1 MRNSPLHLLP
11 PAPLIAM
18 AIAAIDRPL
27 RLTGWRRWVRV
38 VGATAAIIPA
48 RGSAVGGTRG
58 LVGGHRGLVGG
69 TRGLP
74 GDDNVERTPFS
85 FYDFG
90 PRQQTVPAL
99 SPSRPNDG
107 QFLERKKVFFLILLI
122 LLFNYY

>member
-1 MRNSPLHLLP
+1 LP

-58 LVGGHRGLVGG
+58 LVGGHRGL
-69 TRGLP
+69 P
-74 GDDNVERTPFS
+74 GDDIGERS
-85 FYDFG
+85 SLSLYDSG
-90 PRQQTVPAL
+90 PRQQTVPVP

>member
-1 MRNSPLHLLP
+1 LPLP
-11 PAPLIAM
+11 IVPLVM
-18 AIAAIDRPL
+18 AAIVHPL
-27 RLTGWRRWVRV
+27 SDTWWQRWVRV
-38 VGATAAIIPA
+38 VGDTAVVVPA
-48 RGSAVGGTRG
+48 RGAAVPARG
-58 LVGGHRGLVGG
+58 LVGEHRGLVGG